1 MPASGDNHVPGFDHF
16 DLAAPF
22 FDRVSRAP
30 DLTDLIAAA
39 DLPADGLLLDAGGG
53 TGRIAEG
60 LTGLAAGVVVADA
73 SKAMA
78 GRAGA
83 KAGVMAVQCEAE
95 ALPFASGAFARVV
108 MVDAYHHLRNQ
119 RRALGELLRVTA
131 QAGITVIEEP
141 DIRHPV
147 VKMIAV
153 AERLLLMRSHFFS
166 AERIS
171 SDPALNGAETSIERA
186 GATARL
192 IIRKRAA

>member
-1 MPASGDNHVPGFDHF
+1 MPGFDHF

-22 FDRVSRAP
+22 FDRVSHTP

-39 DLPADGLLLDAGGG
+39 SLPSDGLLLDIGGG

-60 LTGLAAGVVVADA
+60 LTGLTDGVVVADA

-78 GRAGA
+78 GRAGT
-83 KAGVMAVQCEAE
+83 KAGLMAVQCEAE
-95 ALPFASGAFARVV
+95 ALPFVSGAFSRVV
-108 MVDAYHHLRNQ
+108 MVDAYHHLRDQ
-119 RRALGELLRVTA
+119 RCALSELLRVTSPG
-131 QAGITVIEEP
+131 GIAVVEEP

-153 AERLLLMRSHFFS
+153 AERLLLMRSHFMS

-171 SDPALNGAETSIERA
+171 REAALDGAMTSIERS

-192 IIRKRAA
+192 ILRKRAI